1 MFYPTL
7 LQFCKMQSSPSHIW
21 TWKHHTTNFESCT
34 WLYLL
39 QDYAKFGAHGGPTS
53 CSIWETT
60 RLLVTFWCMC
70 VRVWWLG
77 GEARTN
83 INLKDPEQHCLKY
96 VPDSH
101 ILFSPF
107 PVKTWALRSITVGEY
122 PPIFQHYP
130 VPVGRLGGEAR
141 TNINLKDP
149 ERSYL
154 KYTPDP
160 CVLFSL
166 LPVKPWAWRSI
177 TVGEYPSIFQHYPVP
192 EGRLQTRT
200 LAYLYRRN
208 NSVPVV
214 TAWPCSPVVNRTHRP
229 KKMMT
234 SC

>member
-1 MFYPTL
+1 MCWIFESVLDSHWLAVLPPFWL
-7 LQFCKMQSSPSHIW
+7 LPNSWMKVCWLLFIISGSLTSEAVGNMSPLKMKCFTDSAPILRKIQSSPSHIW

-77 GEARTN
+77 GVT
-83 INLKDPEQHCLKY
+83 
-96 VPDSH
+96 
-101 ILFSPF
+101 
-107 PVKTWALRSITVGEY
+107 
-122 PPIFQHYP
+122 
-130 VPVGRLGGEAR
+130 R

-177 TVGEYPSIFQHYPVP
+177 TVGEYPPIFQHYPVP
-192 EGRLQTRT
+192 VGRLQTST
-200 LAYLYRRN
+200 LAY
-208 NSVPVV
+208 
-214 TAWPCSPVVNRTHRP
+214 
-229 KKMMT
+229 
-234 SC
+234 